1 MGRPSQIGPDGTLI
15 VPRIYI
21 ETYGCQMNVSDSE
34 LMLGVLSRAGYER
47 TEDPA
52 VADVLLVNTCAV
64 RDHAE
69 QRVLGRMGEL
79 KRYKRPGD
87 VLGVV
92 GCMAQRLGPK
102 LLEQVPQVDLVIG
115 PDGYR
120 GLPELIAR
128 ARAGDRAADVTF
140 RQWEH
145 YEDVPA
151 VRPDGSVSAFVTV
164 QRGCDYRCTFCI
176 VPMTRGPERSR
187 NLEDVVSEVTRLALA
202 GTSEVTLLGQTVN
215 SYNDGRHD
223 FADLLRATGAVPG
236 IHRIRFT
243 SPYPTDFT
251 DRVLAAMADT
261 PAVCEHVHLPVQSG
275 SSRVLKRML
284 RRYTRERYLKVVAA
298 LRQAVPA
305 IALTTDIIVGFPGE
319 TEDEFAETLSLVEQV
334 EFDDAYTF
342 RYSLRDGTPA
352 VKMRDHV
359 DTAVA
364 AERLARLIALVRA
377 LARRRNMALIGTT
390 HEVLVEGRAKRGG
403 LLQTRTRTNK
413 VALVDG
419 PDDWIGTYRRVRF
432 TGTTGSTFTAW
443 PVEQELALWA

>member
-1 MGRPSQIGPDGTLI
+1 MPL
-15 VPRIYI
+15 IYI

-34 LMLGVLSRAGYER
+34 LMLGVLAREGYVR
-47 TEDPA
+47 TDDPG
-52 VADVLLVNTCAV
+52 VADVMLVNTCAV

-79 KRYKRPGD
+79 KRHKRPGD

-92 GCMAQRLGPK
+92 GCMAQRLGPT
-102 LLEQVPQVDLVIG
+102 LLERVPQVDLVIG

-120 GLPELIAR
+120 SLPELIAR
-128 ARAGDRAADVTF
+128 ARGGERAADVEF
-140 RQWEH
+140 KSWEH

-151 VRPDGSVSAFVTV
+151 VRADRSSAFVTV

-187 NLEDVVSEVTRLALA
+187 KLADVVSEVTRLADS
-202 GTSEVTLLGQTVN
+202 GTTEVTLLGQTVN
-215 SYNDGRHD
+215 SYHDGDCD
-223 FADLLRATGAVPG
+223 FADLLRAVGAVAG
-236 IHRIRFT
+236 IRRVRFT

-251 DRVLAAMADT
+251 PRVLDAMAST

-284 RRYTRERYLKVVAA
+284 RRYDRGRFLEVVAA
-298 LRQAVPA
+298 LRQAVPG

-319 TEDEFAETLSLVEQV
+319 TEDEFQETLSLVAEVQ
-334 EFDDAYTF
+334 FDDAYTF
-342 RYSLRDGTPA
+342 KYSVREGTPA
-352 VKMRDHV
+352 VRLKDHV
-359 DTAVA
+359 AEEVQG
-364 AERLARLIALVRA
+364 ERLERLIPLVRGV
-377 LARRRNMALIGTT
+377 ARRKNIGLVGTM

-413 VALVDG
+413 VALVEG
-419 PDDWIGTYRRVRF
+419 PEEWIGTYRHVRF
-432 TGTTGSTFTAW
+432 TGTTGSTFTGQAAT
-443 PVEQELALWA
+443 ELVVL

>member
-1 MGRPSQIGPDGTLI
+1 

-34 LMLGVLSRAGYER
+34 LMLGVLGRAGYVR
-47 TEDPA
+47 TTDPA
-52 VADVLLVNTCAV
+52 EADVLLVNTCAV

-128 ARAGDRAADVTF
+128 ARGGERSADVVF
-140 RQWEH
+140 RGWEH

-151 VRPDGSVSAFVTV
+151 ERPDGASAFVTV
-164 QRGCDYRCTFCI
+164 QRGCDYRCTFCV

-187 NLEDVVSEVTRLALA
+187 KLEDVVGEVTRLTAT

-215 SYNDGRHD
+215 SYHDGTHD
-223 FADLLRATGAVPG
+223 FADLLRAVGAVPG
-236 IHRIRFT
+236 IRRVRFT
-243 SPYPTDFT
+243 SPYPTDFSA
-251 DRVLAAMADT
+251 RVLAAMAET
-261 PAVCEHVHLPVQSG
+261 PSVCEHVHLPVQSG

-284 RRYTRERYLKVVAA
+284 RRYTRERYLEVVDA
-298 LRQAVPA
+298 LRAVVPG

-319 TEDEFAETLSLVEQV
+319 TEEDFAATQSLVEQV

-352 VKMRDHV
+352 VRLPDQV
-359 DTAVA
+359 PDDVA
-364 AERLARLIALVRA
+364 GERLERLIAVVRA
-377 LARRRNMALIGTT
+377 LARRRNMGLVGTT

-419 PDDWIGTYRRVRF
+419 PDEWVGSYRRVRF

-443 PVEQELALWA
+443 PAEQEAAVVG

>member
-1 MGRPSQIGPDGTLI
+1 M
-15 VPRIYI
+15 PRIYI

-34 LMLGVLSRAGYER
+34 LMLGVLAREGYVR
-47 TEDPA
+47 TDDPA
-52 VADVLLVNTCAV
+52 LADVMLVNTCAV

-79 KRYKRPGD
+79 KRHKRAGD

-92 GCMAQRLGPK
+92 GCMAQRLGPT
-102 LLEQVPQVDLVIG
+102 LLERVPEVDLVIG

-128 ARAGDRAADVTF
+128 AGGGERAAEVAF
-140 RQWEH
+140 RAWEH
-145 YEDVPA
+145 YEDVPP
-151 VRPDGSVSAFVTV
+151 VRGDPFSAFVTV

-187 NLEDVVSEVTRLALA
+187 KLADVVSEVLRLAQS
-202 GTSEVTLLGQTVN
+202 GTTEVTLLGQTVN
-215 SYNDGRHD
+215 SYHDGEHD
-223 FADLLRATGAVPG
+223 FADLLHSVGVVPG
-236 IHRIRFT
+236 IRRLRFT

-251 DRVLAAMADT
+251 PRVLAAMAGT
-261 PAVCEHVHLPVQSG
+261 PTVCEHVHLPVQSG

-284 RRYTRERYLKVVAA
+284 RRYDRGRFLEVVAA
-298 LRQAVPA
+298 LREAVPG

-319 TEDEFAETLSLVEQV
+319 TEDEFQETLSLVAAV

-342 RYSLRDGTPA
+342 KYSVREGTPA
-352 VKMRDHV
+352 VRLKDHV
-359 DTAVA
+359 AEEVQ
-364 AERLARLIALVRA
+364 AERLARLIALVRSGA
-377 LARRRNMALIGTT
+377 KRKNIGLVGTT

-403 LLQTRTRTNK
+403 LLQARTRTNK
-413 VALVDG
+413 IALVDG
-419 PDDWIGTYRRVRF
+419 PDEWIGTYRLVRF

-443 PVEQELALWA
+443 PVDRPSQEVAVP

>member
-1 MGRPSQIGPDGTLI
+1 M
-15 VPRIYI
+15 PRIYI

-34 LMLGVLSRAGYER
+34 LMFGVLGREGYVR
-47 TEDPA
+47 TDDPA
-52 VADVLLVNTCAV
+52 EADVLLVNTCAV

-102 LLEQVPQVDLVIG
+102 LLASVPQVDLVIG

-128 ARAGDRAADVTF
+128 ARDGERAASVEF
-140 RQWEH
+140 KGWEH
-145 YEDVPA
+145 YEDVPP
-151 VRPDGSVSAFVTV
+151 VRDNQTSAFVTV

-187 NLEDVVSEVTRLALA
+187 KLADVVGEVSRLADA

-215 SYNDGRHD
+215 SYHDGAHD
-223 FADLLRATGAVPG
+223 FADLLRAVGAVAG
-236 IHRIRFT
+236 IRRLRFT

-251 DRVLAAMADT
+251 GRVFAAMAET
-261 PAVCEHVHLPVQSG
+261 PAVCEYVHLPVQSG
-275 SSRVLKRML
+275 SSRTLKRML
-284 RRYTRERYLKVVAA
+284 RRYDRARYLEVVQA
-298 LRQAVPA
+298 LRDA
-305 IALTTDIIVGFPGE
+305 IPGLALSTDIIVGFPGE
-319 TEDEFAETLSLVEQV
+319 TEDDFEETLSLVREV
-334 EFDDAYTF
+334 AFDDAYTF
-342 RYSLRDGTPA
+342 KYSVRDGTPA
-352 VKMRDHV
+352 VRIKDHV
-359 DTAVA
+359 SENVKT
-364 AERLARLIALVRA
+364 ERIGRLVALVRA
-377 LARRRNMALIGTT
+377 MAKQRNIGLVGTT
-390 HEVLVEGRAKRGG
+390 HEVLVEGPAKRGD

-413 VALVDG
+413 IALIEG
-419 PDDWIGTYRRVRF
+419 PAEWIGTYRRVRF

-443 PVEQELALWA
+443 PLERELAVV